1 MGTNNWIFALSLALL
16 AGLATGLGGLLVLL
30 FRTTNKKF
38 LSVALGFSAGI
49 MIYISFMEILPDAK
63 SNLMQSMGAKTG
75 GWVTLLAFFAGIL
88 LIAAIDKLIPTFE
101 NPHEIHSIEEIEKC
115 EIFPQSQKHKLMKT
129 SILTALAITIHNFPE
144 GLVTFMS
151 GMSEPKLGIAIALA
165 VAIHNIPE
173 GIAVAIPVYC
183 ATGSRKKAF
192 YYSLL
197 SGAAEPLGAVF
208 AFLFLSR
215 YMNDTVMGIVFSAI
229 AGIMI
234 YISFDE
240 LLPTARQYGEHHLT
254 IYGLLSGMLVMGI
267 SLLLLF

>member
-1 MGTNNWIFALSLALL
+1 MEPNNWILALSLSLF
-16 AGLATGLGGLLVLL
+16 AGLSTGIGGLFVLL

-49 MIYISFMEILPDAK
+49 MIFISFMEILPDAK
-63 SNLMQSMGAKTG
+63 TNLISSLGKNVG
-75 GWVTLLAFFAGIL
+75 GWITIVAFFGGIL
-88 LIAAIDKLIPTFE
+88 LIAAIDKLIPAGE
-101 NPHEIHSIEEIEKC
+101 NPHEMHSIEEVESC
-115 EIFPQSQKHKLMKT
+115 RVAPNPHKLMKT
-129 SILTALAITIHNFPE
+129 SILTAVAITIHNFPE
-144 GLVTFMS
+144 GLVTFVS
-151 GMSEPKLGIAIALA
+151 GMSQPKLGIAIAIA

-192 YYSLL
+192 FYSLL

-208 AFLFLSR
+208 AFLFLAP
-215 YMNDTVMGIVFSAI
+215 YINDLMLGVIFAGI

-267 SLLLLF
+267 SIQFLF

>member
-1 MGTNNWIFALSLALL
+1 MESNNWILALTLALL
-16 AGLATGLGGLLVLL
+16 AGLSTGIGGLFVLL
-30 FRTTNKKF
+30 FRTTNRKF

-49 MIYISFMEILPDAK
+49 MIFISFMEILPDAK
-63 SNLMQSMGAKTG
+63 AHLVAGLGDEKG
-75 GWVTLLAFFAGIL
+75 GWMVLVAFFAGIL
-88 LIAAIDKLIPTFE
+88 LIAAIDKLIPAPE
-101 NPHEIHSIEEIEKC
+101 NPHEMHNIEEVDRCDVTIKA
-115 EIFPQSQKHKLMKT
+115 HKLMKT
-129 SILTALAITIHNFPE
+129 SILTAIAITIHNFPE

-151 GMSEPKLGIAIALA
+151 GMSEPKLGIAIAIA

-183 ATGSRKKAF
+183 ATGSRRKAF
-192 YYSLL
+192 VYSLL

-208 AFLFLSR
+208 AFLFLAPFI
-215 YMNDTVMGIVFSAI
+215 NELVLGFIFAGI

-254 IYGLLSGMLVMGI
+254 IYGLLSGMLAMGI
-267 SLLLLF
+267 SLQFLF